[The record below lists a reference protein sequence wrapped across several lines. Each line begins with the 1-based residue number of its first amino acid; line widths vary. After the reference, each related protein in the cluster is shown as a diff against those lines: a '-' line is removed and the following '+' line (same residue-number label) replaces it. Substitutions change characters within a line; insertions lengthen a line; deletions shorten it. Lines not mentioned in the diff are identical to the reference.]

1 MESTTFLQDLA
12 DNWLVVGIMTFY
24 LGAILWTIRPGSRKV
39 HEDISQIPFRN
50 DTITSTST
58 EAK

>member
-1 MESTTFLQDLA
+1 MDTSTFLQDLA
-12 DNWLVVGIMTFY
+12 ENWLVVGMMTFY

-50 DTITSTST
+50 DTLTRKST